1 MAKVQMPGSA
11 RIILTTNFLETG
23 FTIPDVTVC
32 IDTLKFKNVSYD
44 PLRKLIVMKDLPICK
59 NMQEQRMGRV
69 GRTQPGV
76 YIGLT

>member
-1 MAKVQMPGSA
+1 MDKVRTPGKP

-44 PLRKLIVMKDLPICK
+44 PLRKLTVIKDLPICK
-59 NMQEQRMGRV
+59 NMQE
-69 GRTQPGV
+69 
-76 YIGLT
+76 